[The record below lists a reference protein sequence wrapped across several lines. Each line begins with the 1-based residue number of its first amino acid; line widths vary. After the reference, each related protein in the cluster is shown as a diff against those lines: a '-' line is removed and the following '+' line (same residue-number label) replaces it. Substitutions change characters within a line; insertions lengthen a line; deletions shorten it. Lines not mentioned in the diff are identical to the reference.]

1 MEKQKICIIGGG
13 LTGLVTAITLSK
25 LNCHIDLLAGNINQG
40 LESNRTV
47 AISQNNYEFLN
58 KQNIFKTKKNELWP
72 CTKMKL
78 YTQDKNKKISEIFEI
93 NKESNAK
100 KVLYMSENSK
110 IIKLL
115 LNKMKNIKSI
125 NIKKNTIVSEIL
137 DSGLLKTVKFKNKEM
152 KYNLVIICSGSN
164 SNIVK
169 NIFKKN
175 FTKYSYEEMSVTTIV
190 SHKINKNNT
199 ARQIFLDNE
208 IIGLLPISNT
218 KTSVV
223 WSVKKNLYEKN
234 DLVLKKKLNFY
245 LKNYLEKIKFKTK
258 IEYQDLNFSVTNKY
272 FKNRILLFGDALH
285 AIHPLAGQGFN
296 MTLRDLSSLEK
307 TLSNKIN
314 LGLDIGS
321 LDILSEFSDENKSKN
336 FIFSAGINL
345 VKNSFSLKNK
355 TFKSLRDILLKNLNK
370 SNLAK
375 DIFLSL
381 ANKGLKF

>member
-40 LESNRTV
+40 LKSNRTV

-72 CTKMKL
+72 CSKMKL

-137 DSGLLKTVKFKNKEM
+137 DSGLLKTVKFKNKKK

-190 SHKINKNNT
+190 SHKIYKNNT

-218 KTSVV
+218 KTSIV

-234 DLVLKKKLNFY
+234 NLVLKKKLNFY

-345 VKNSFSLKNK
+345 VKNSFSLQNK
-355 TFKSLRDILLKNLNK
+355 TFKSLRDIFLKNLNK
-370 SNLAK
+370 NNLAK

>member
-1 MEKQKICIIGGG
+1 MKKQKICIIGGG

-40 LESNRTV
+40 LKSNRTV

-58 KQNIFKTKKNELWP
+58 KQNIFKTKKNKLWP

-137 DSGLLKTVKFKNKEM
+137 DSGLLKTVKFKNKKK

-190 SHKINKNNT
+190 SHKIYKNNT

-218 KTSVV
+218 KTSIV

-234 DLVLKKKLNFY
+234 NLVLKKKLNFY

-345 VKNSFSLKNK
+345 VKNSFSVQNK
-355 TFKSLRDILLKNLNK
+355 TFKSLRDIFLKNLNK

>member
-100 KVLYMSENSK
+100 KVFYMSENSK
-110 IIKLL
+110 IIKLF

>member
-40 LESNRTV
+40 LKSNRTV

-272 FKNRILLFGDALH
+272 FKNRILLFGDSLH
-285 AIHPLAGQGFN
+285 TIHPLAGQGFN